1 MSEQTPA
8 SAIFAF
14 ADEIVERLA
23 ASSPLFATEAGV
35 PGYDHLLPDYSVAQQ
50 RRDQEQLVRD
60 LQTLDTLDAHSDVD
74 RIAADVIRERLS
86 VQLAL
91 YEADEE
97 RRTFSVLNSPVS
109 SIRQVFELMT
119 LHNAADATIVATR
132 LRNVRPSLESWR
144 GALLITAAEHE
155 LPAARHVL
163 GVADQA
169 DTHAGGAFSEFAG
182 RAAAATGVDLDSSGL
197 RAAAKDAE
205 AAYAEL
211 AAWLRTD
218 LAPKAS
224 TKEAC
229 GEERYQRWSAYFSGA
244 TLDLR
249 ELYEWGY
256 QDLRRINARMWEIAN
271 ELQPGATSLVAVA
284 EALDDDPARA
294 IVGTDALLTMLK
306 AFTARTADE
315 LDGVH
320 FDIDDRIRFCDAR
333 LAPEGAAAAPYYINP
348 SEDLTRPG
356 TTWFPT
362 LGKTTFSWWRHASTW
377 YHESIPGHHLQIAT
391 ALLSSDRQSRFH
403 RLVGGTSGYCEGWA
417 LYAERL
423 MDELGYFSDLGD
435 ELGYLANQA
444 LRAARIVV
452 DVGLHLELDAPAD
465 MGVLG
470 VLGDCSNRRWTAE
483 MAVALLEEW
492 AIQDHATSVSE
503 VDRYLGLPAQAI
515 SYKVGERI
523 WLESREAAKQR
534 LGDRFSLKAFHAH
547 ALVLGPMALDNFA
560 SEMAL
565 WDGGL

>member
-1 MSEQTPA
+1 MSEPTSQ
-8 SAIFAF
+8 SAIFSF
-14 ADEIVERLA
+14 ANEIVERLA
-23 ASSPLFATEAGV
+23 ESSPTFATSAGI
-35 PGYDHLLPDYSVAQQ
+35 PGYDHLLEDYSVAKQ
-50 RRDQEQLVRD
+50 RRDQQQTVRD
-60 LQTLDTLDAHSDVD
+60 LQTLETLDAHGDID
-74 RIAADVIRERLS
+74 RIAAEVIRERLS

-97 RRTFSVLNSPVS
+97 RRTFSVLNSPVA
-109 SIRQVFELMT
+109 SIRQVFELMP
-119 LHNAADATIVATR
+119 LSSPENAKNVARR
-132 LRNVRPSLESWR
+132 LKNVRASLETWR

-155 LPAARHVL
+155 LPAVRHIL

-169 DTHAGGAFSEFAG
+169 ETCAAGAFSEFAE
-182 RAAAATGVDLDSSGL
+182 RAAAATGVDVDESGL
-197 RAAAKDAE
+197 RSAAKDAE
-205 AAYAEL
+205 AAYGEL
-211 AAWLRTD
+211 ATWMRSE

-229 GEERYQRWSAYFSGA
+229 GEERYRRWSAYWSGA
-244 TLDLR
+244 TLDLH

-256 QDLRRINARMWEIAN
+256 QDLKRINTRMWEIAE
-271 ELQPGATSLVAVA
+271 ELLPGTQSLVAVA
-284 EALDDDPARA
+284 DVLDNDPARA
-294 IVGTDALLTMLK
+294 INGTDALLTMLK

-333 LAPEGAAAAPYYINP
+333 LAPEGSAAAPYYINP
-348 SEDLTRPG
+348 SEDLSRPG

-362 LGKTTFSWWRHASTW
+362 LGKTTFSWWREASTW

-391 ALLSSDRQSRFH
+391 ALLSADRQSRFH

-435 ELGYLANQA
+435 ELGYLSNQA

-452 DVGLHLELDAPAD
+452 DIGLHLELDAPAD
-465 MGVLG
+465 LG
-470 VLGDCSNRRWTAE
+470 VLGDLGDCSKKPWTAE

-492 AIQDHATSVSE
+492 AIQDHEMSVSE

-515 SYKVGERI
+515 SYKVGERV
-523 WLESREAAKQR
+523 WLESREAAKVR
-534 LGDRFSLKAFHAH
+534 LGERFSLKAFHAH
-547 ALVLGPMALDNFA
+547 ALVLGPMALDTFA
-560 SEMAL
+560 SEMTL